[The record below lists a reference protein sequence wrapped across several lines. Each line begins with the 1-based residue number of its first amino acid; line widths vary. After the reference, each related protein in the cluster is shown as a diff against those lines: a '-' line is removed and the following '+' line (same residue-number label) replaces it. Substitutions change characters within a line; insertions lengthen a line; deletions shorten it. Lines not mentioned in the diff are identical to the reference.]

1 MSGGG
6 RAAGPSGR
14 VMCAFAN
21 PFALSLRQAH
31 LQRTGFQKT
40 KQADHG
46 EHYSGWQ
53 PRIPRVNHLD
63 PGERVAHMHNV
74 ESRRRRQ
81 QLISHMTQ
89 CKSDM
94 RGDNEKA
101 RGPGVPA
108 DALDR
113 WSRTR
118 NLNHPRVEPTTKQM
132 IHKDLEFIKRSKAQM
147 AKIERENKLPLP
159 HVVSRNPTWKQMHL
173 ETMQRSFSALAHLES
188 TGETFDPSATKT
200 VQPQQA
206 PDGKNVAVVSRS
218 GDGDGDGDGAESGF
232 RKSVTFGAATT
243 DSIDNFWEQ
252 READL
257 FN

>member
-1 MSGGG
+1 MSSGAG
-6 RAAGPSGR
+6 RGPR
-14 VMCAFAN
+14 VAMCAFAN

-40 KQADHG
+40 QQSDHG

-53 PRIPRVNHLD
+53 PKIPRVNHLSPED
-63 PGERVAHMHNV
+63 RVAHMHNV

-81 QLISHMTQ
+81 QLIRHMTQ

-118 NLNHPRVEPTTKQM
+118 NLNHPRVKPTTKEMVQ
-132 IHKDLEFIKRSKAQM
+132 KDLEFIKRSKAQM
-147 AKIERENKLPLP
+147 AKIEREKKLPLP

-173 ETMQRSFSALAHLES
+173 ETMQRSFSALAQLES
-188 TGETFDPSATKT
+188 TGETFDATATRTPRQAVDGYNGKDVAEMNRSA
-200 VQPQQA
+200 
-206 PDGKNVAVVSRS
+206 G
-218 GDGDGDGDGAESGF
+218 GDGAESAF
-232 RKSVTFGAATT
+232 RKSVTFAAATT
-243 DSIDNFWEQ
+243 DSIDKFWEQ
-252 READL
+252 REAEL
-257 FN
+257 FS